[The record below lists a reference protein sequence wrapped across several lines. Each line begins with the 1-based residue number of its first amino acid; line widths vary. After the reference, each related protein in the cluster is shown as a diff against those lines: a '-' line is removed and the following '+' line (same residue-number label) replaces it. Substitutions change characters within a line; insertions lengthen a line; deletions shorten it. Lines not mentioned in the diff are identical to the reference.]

1 MSTKKPCLNTVKYLY
16 KFEGIVPCFMEY
28 GVNVF
33 TSVQACVYVCVCQTY
48 DATQGQIE
56 RLNTLGSN
64 KYFSIRLLV
73 FNYYFK
79 SLCSSC
85 EAVM

>member
-1 MSTKKPCLNTVKYLY
+1 MCLQKAPLSQYCKISH
-16 KFEGIVPCFMEY
+16 KFEGIVPGFMEY

-33 TSVQACVYVCVCQTY
+33 TSIQACVYVCVCQTY

-79 SLCSSC
+79 GL
-85 EAVM
+85 